1 MHIQGHLLIVQK
13 IYIQYVLQGRHI
25 SKCLETGNHCNN
37 FWRWLS
43 EYFFL
48 QEALDTLKGSLL
60 VKDAKYKTFKSPYSE
75 IAKSSSQ
82 GYYKLINLF

>member
-1 MHIQGHLLIVQK
+1 MGAYSRAFTNCSANIYSICFTRQACFKVSGNWKPLQQFLEMVIV
-13 IYIQYVLQGRHI
+13 V
-25 SKCLETGNHCNN
+25 
-37 FWRWLS
+37 LS

-75 IAKSSSQ
+75 IAQSSSQ
-82 GYYKLINLF
+82 GVL